1 MEQSKKSGKHFA
13 LSREARARF
22 LEFALDPSNEWRGN
36 LRDLNAMVTRLA
48 TLAEGG
54 RISLQDVE
62 EEIERCRAS
71 RGECAA
77 DGTAACE
84 DPLAPLLGTGY
95 AEKFDDFDLAQLRH
109 VVAVCRASESA
120 AAAAKKLF
128 SVSRAAKKS
137 ANDSDRLTKYLARF
151 GLKFKSL

>member
-1 MEQSKKSGKHFA
+1 MVG
-13 LSREARARF
+13 
-22 LEFALDPSNEWRGN
+22 
-36 LRDLNAMVTRLA
+36 LNDGFIESQR
-48 TLAEGG
+48 TLAQLGQGG
-54 RISLQDVE
+54 LID
-62 EEIERCRAS
+62 A

-77 DGTAACE
+77 DGTDAGG
-84 DPLAPLLGTGY
+84 DTLATLLGADY